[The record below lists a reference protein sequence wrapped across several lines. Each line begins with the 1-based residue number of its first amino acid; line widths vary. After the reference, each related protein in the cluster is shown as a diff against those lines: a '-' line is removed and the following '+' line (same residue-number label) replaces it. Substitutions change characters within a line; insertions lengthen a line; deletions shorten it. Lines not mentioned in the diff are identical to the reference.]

1 LYKTLVFL
9 GFIFIAAPISLP
21 TSVHNVNKKQQEQ
34 NFKSKFEKAYELKT
48 YDQFE
53 RDFFEKFEKV
63 SKKWYTKVWK
73 YTDLLKFIA
82 SPSVVI
88 AE

>member
-1 LYKTLVFL
+1 MYKTLVFL

-63 SKKWYTKVWK
+63 SKK
-73 YTDLLKFIA
+73 
-82 SPSVVI
+82 
-88 AE
+88 

>member
-1 LYKTLVFL
+1 MYKTLVFL

-21 TSVHNVNKKQQEQ
+21 TPVHNVNKKQQEQ
-34 NFKSKFEKAYELKT
+34 IFKSKFEKAYELKT

-73 YTDLLKFIA
+73 YTNLLKSIA
-82 SPSVVI
+82 SPSVVM